1 MAPSREGLAA
11 RSRGDHTALV
21 ELLRLEKGEGSGSFR
36 LIGELDSS
44 NAPQAMSRLQEELR
58 AVDQLTLDTS
68 GLTFMDSQGVHM
80 LIDLGREAAEH
91 GASVTLINC
100 SRQVKRLMEVAVP
113 MGIPGVE
120 MVEPDR

>member
-1 MAPSREGLAA
+1 
-11 RSRGDHTALV
+11 V